1 MEAFPSFPS
10 STTHTAVGHQGG
22 RATRRKHTRK
32 VFPVEPDDLDVA
44 IVRDKDDL
52 IPLESISS
60 RLRNR
65 RWRHMNGMTASRAVR
80 ITLRMRRRRLAVR
93 VTRPHPGSI
102 LVRGVYMRR
111 RSVRE
116 EATDIAARD
125 DLHQVATLNV
135 PNLDKCRF
143 ERQDEGVVHGC
154 DKRTR
159 QSVTDFVVLLRHPY
173 DSPNAVGKPS
183 HWMAHLGLARHPVL
197 LT

>member
-1 MEAFPSFPS
+1 
-10 STTHTAVGHQGG
+10 
-22 RATRRKHTRK
+22 
-32 VFPVEPDDLDVA
+32 
-44 IVRDKDDL
+44 
-52 IPLESISS
+52 
-60 RLRNR
+60 
-65 RWRHMNGMTASRAVR
+65 MNGMTASRAVR